1 MSAMLTRKILLETI
15 RERPDYYDN
24 KKLARALGVKGE
36 ARRELR
42 QFLKEMVEDG
52 RLIKTDRKTFRE
64 ADALPGVMVI
74 KASHIDDGD
83 LFGACLLYTSP
94 SPRDS

>member
-1 MSAMLTRKILLETI
+1 MGRPMSAMLTHKILLETI

-52 RLIKTDRKTFRE
+52 RR
-64 ADALPGVMVI
+64 
-74 KASHIDDGD
+74 
-83 LFGACLLYTSP
+83 
-94 SPRDS
+94 